1 MHFWRDEM
9 KVMSRGWGGGGGLGA
24 VVRLNTA
31 HPELV
36 SISSCAFLIRP

>member
-1 MHFWRDEM
+1 M
-9 KVMSRGWGGGGGLGA
+9 KVMSRGWGGGGGGGGGVRA
-24 VVRLNTA
+24 VVWLNTA